1 MPRQADFRIVA
12 LLGQWNRLAINQLIG
27 MFLRDL
33 YGQESSP
40 RPGSAQVPRW
50 RQEGRCPD
58 RRTSA
63 LSRCSARGTD

>member
-1 MPRQADFRIVA
+1 MPRQANFRIVA
-12 LLGQWNRLAINQLIG
+12 LLGQRNRLAINQLIG

-33 YGQESSP
+33 YSQESSP

-58 RRTSA
+58 RRTST
-63 LSRCSARGTD
+63 LSRCTARGTD